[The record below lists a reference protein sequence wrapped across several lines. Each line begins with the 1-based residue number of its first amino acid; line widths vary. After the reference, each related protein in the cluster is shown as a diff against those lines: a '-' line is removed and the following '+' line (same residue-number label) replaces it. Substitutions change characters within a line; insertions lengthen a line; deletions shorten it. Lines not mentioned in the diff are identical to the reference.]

1 MIPPPLGLF
10 RVKKIVLGS
19 LQILNWFNFIFS
31 LFQQLSAQRL
41 PQMLAWIMPMGKQFA
56 IMEIVLVSS
65 FSLVER
71 EITWKWFTKANCI
84 QWYKS
89 MILNRSSAHKKTWSK
104 LNGNHLKVFSMF
116 IYKRVFLS
124 VWKSIQH
131 AVISVNRYHNV
142 VVYLNIDFAHTIC
155 YIQQIAVEEQIN

>member
-1 MIPPPLGLF
+1 MSIWTLILPILFVIFNKLQLRWLYFPTFTFQSKLPLVVQLQLMIALPIWMGKTYVKMEFVWVSRFFVL
-10 RVKKIVLGS
+10 KKIVLGS

-71 EITWKWFTKANCI
+71 EITWKWSLKANCI
-84 QWYKS
+84 QWYES
-89 MILNRSSAHKKTWSK
+89 IILNRSSSLKK
-104 LNGNHLKVFSMF
+104 
-116 IYKRVFLS
+116 
-124 VWKSIQH
+124 
-131 AVISVNRYHNV
+131 
-142 VVYLNIDFAHTIC
+142 IDQNSLEI
-155 YIQQIAVEEQIN
+155 I